1 MQDRAEQDQRL
12 VRSILDGDRESYAHI
27 VANYQKLVASV
38 AWRYGVSQGD
48 IEDVVSEVF
57 IKAFRNL
64 HRYRADHP
72 FSTWLYR
79 LAVNHVID
87 HGRRQRKERGRTE
100 MPQQVANGARDP
112 DSTLEQNERV
122 RLLRDAM
129 TEIPDHYREILFMV
143 YVEGMKVDDAARTS
157 GLPTGTVKTRLM
169 RGREALRRILVR
181 RHPEYFGAT

>member
-12 VRSILDGDRESYAHI
+12 VRSILEGDSEAYASI
-27 VANYQKLVASV
+27 VADYQKLVASV
-38 AWRYGVSQGD
+38 AWRYGVTQGD

-64 HRYRADHP
+64 HRYRPEHP
-72 FSTWLYR
+72 LSTWLYR

-87 HGRRQRKERGRTE
+87 YGRRQRKERGRTE
-100 MPQQVANGARDP
+100 MPEQVADGARDQGVA
-112 DSTLEQNERV
+112 LEQHERV
-122 RLLRDAM
+122 RLLRAAM
-129 TEIPDHYREILFMV
+129 NEIPAHYREILFMV

-169 RGREALRRILVR
+169 RGREALRRVLVR